1 MEKSKRILI
10 MLAILLIM
18 IVVVTILLINTNKKQ
33 EVHQNNTQT
42 STDAS
47 NQDESFGKVKD
58 YKTYFTVKEIV
69 ENYITYMK
77 QINGDEYVDASKLQM
92 TSAQIAEAMRKTNIR
107 AFLQRAFTVGRPVEG
122 AVYQRYAAARI
133 ERPLRIKHLIFNRFH
148 NASPFKRIFS
158 GVPPR
163 FTGAHA
169 AVDPMC

>member
-92 TSAQIAEAMRKTNIR
+92 TSAQIAEAMRDD
-107 AFLQRAFTVGRPVEG
+107 G
-122 AVYQRYAAARI
+122 AVSYT
-133 ERPLRIKHLIFNRFH
+133 HLTL
-148 NASPFKRIFS
+148 P
-158 GVPPR
+158 
-163 FTGAHA
+163 TT
-169 AVDPMC
+169 